1 MLMLYNHIIGK
12 TILLQANIA
21 RTAKKI
27 VEDEDK
33 TKDNM
38 LILCTWQEGADA
50 LLSQYEEFAKT
61 LPKSSNMEVIVVTKE
76 KLMKRFKATVQ
87 EFEPTTN
94 QLNRLCKNIT
104 TMVKDKTVHLFVDEC
119 WVTVPKKYTPHL
131 TAVCIL
137 DKRCS

>member
-38 LILCTWQEGADA
+38 IILCTWQEGADA

-87 EFEPTTN
+87 VESTTN

-104 TMVKDKTVHLFVDEC
+104 TLVKDKTVHLFVDEC
-119 WVTVPKKYTPHL
+119 WVTVPKTYSPHL